1 MTPIVLTTGDM
12 LVAAAL
18 IAIGSALSFLL
29 SLGLQRVL
37 LVSAVRM
44 AVQLAL
50 VGSVLLFVFGHAS
63 VWLTIGL
70 LAFMF
75 TAAAREAGSRQ
86 QVRLGLWWHFGI
98 AGASTV
104 TGTVIVVLIGLLT
117 GLQPHPWYVAR
128 TAIPLTGLLLGNVMN
143 ATSLSMN
150 TLLSAITRERQA
162 IEARIILG
170 ATRAQAMNG
179 LIRQAI
185 RTALLPT
192 PNQMAAA
199 GIITM
204 PGIMTGQIL
213 AGMNPLAASR
223 YQVLLMSLIVSGNLI
238 GATAAAY
245 LAAWRLTDS
254 RGRLR
259 LERLLCRLRKD

>member
-1 MTPIVLTTGDM
+1 MSPIVLTTADL
-12 LVAAAL
+12 LVAVAL
-18 IAIGSALSFLL
+18 IVTGAALSFFL
-29 SLGLQRVL
+29 SLGLHRLL

-44 AVQLAL
+44 AAQLAL

-63 VWLTIGL
+63 VWLTVGL
-70 LAFMF
+70 LTCMF
-75 TAAAREAGSRQ
+75 CAATYEAGARQ
-86 QVRLGLWWHFGI
+86 HDRLGSGWHFGI
-98 AGASTV
+98 AGAATV
-104 TGTVIVVLIGLLT
+104 TGTLIVALIGLRT
-117 GLQPHPWYVAR
+117 ALQPHPWYVAR

-179 LIRQAI
+179 LIRQAA

-192 PNQMAAA
+192 LNQMAAA

-213 AGMNPLAASR
+213 AGMNPLDASR

-238 GATAAAY
+238 GATVAAY
-245 LAAWRLTDS
+245 LTVWRLTDN

-259 LERLLCRLRKD
+259 LERLLSRPG